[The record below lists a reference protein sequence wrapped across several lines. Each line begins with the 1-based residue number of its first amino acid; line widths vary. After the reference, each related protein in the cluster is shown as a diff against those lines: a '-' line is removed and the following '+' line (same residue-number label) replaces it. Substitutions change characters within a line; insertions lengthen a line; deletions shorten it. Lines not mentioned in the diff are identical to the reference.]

1 MADAGILTNLLGT
14 TATVTTIGQF
24 LSGMFTVQKVQRQG
38 TAGDISPFPFLMG
51 TVGCALWLVYGQL
64 KDDNMIIYCNVIGTL
79 LNALYVLIFLRYVTN
94 KGDLLRQII
103 MSCVIMTVTLA
114 LAVLNVSTSEATENL
129 GRICILITLICCGSP
144 MIALKH
150 VIRTK
155 STETLPF
162 PLILSMFLV
171 CSQWWLY
178 GILTADVY
186 MQIPNLLGTLL
197 SLIQLALFAVYPTNS
212 LTSPSRPPSSA
223 EHKYDLLKS

>member
-1 MADAGILTNLLGT
+1 MAEAGILTNLLGT

-24 LSGMFTVQKVQRQG
+24 LSGMLTVQKVQRQG

-64 KDDNMIIYCNVIGTL
+64 KDDNMIIYCNIIGTL
-79 LNALYVLIFLRYVTN
+79 LNALYVLIFLRYVTH

-103 MSCVIMTVTLA
+103 MSCIIMTVTLA
-114 LAVLNVSTSEATENL
+114 FAVLNVSQADAVENL
-129 GRICILITLICCGSP
+129 GRVCILITLICCGSP
-144 MIALKH
+144 LIALKH
-150 VIRTK
+150 VIKTK

-171 CSQWWLY
+171 CSQWWMY

-197 SLIQLALFAVYPTNS
+197 ALVQLALFAVYPS
-212 LTSPSRPPSSA
+212 GPSSPSRPPSSA